1 MQGQKTILSMNK
13 TDDLKSLNHLQSE
26 ERDNFSQ
33 VQLTVLD
40 TDYSL
45 DSVQLDDKYNPD
57 GDGEHPV
64 FARGQW
70 RTEVAAQ
77 NTITG
82 YWEWVEKQIDEHH
95 HSIV

>member
-13 TDDLKSLNHLQSE
+13 TDDLKCLTNLQVEKNSHLTPL
-26 ERDNFSQ
+26 
-33 VQLTVLD
+33 QLTVLD
-40 TDYSL
+40 TDFSL
-45 DSVQLDDKYNPD
+45 DAMQLDDKYNPD

-64 FARGQW
+64 FARGHW

-82 YWEWVEKQIDEHH
+82 YWEWVEKQVDEHH
-95 HSIV
+95 HAVV